1 MIIEKEGYAK
11 ARASL
16 MAQQEKNLPA
26 MQKTQ
31 EMWVRSLGQEG
42 PLEEKNSN
50 PLQYSCL
57 DGLQFKGLQRVR
69 HDWRIK
75 HACSGAL
82 SLHRRDCWAY
92 KVWFDLVWFWKH
104 GVQGLHLF
112 RGVGRLTSYV
122 EAWLPVWG
130 CWLVA
135 WLYLRCIYW
144 HGSLGDWLS
153 VARVDTDWL
162 VCKSVFKLLIHWL
175 IRWLLVIMAMEQY
188 IFSKMCGNIF
198 DLIVELTQMS
208 FEGTALYNQKNRQGN
223 SLPKET
229 ANNLHKLGF

>member
-16 MAQQEKNLPA
+16 MAQQVKNLPA

-31 EMWVRSLGQEG
+31 AMRVWFLGQEG

-75 HACSGAL
+75 HACSGTL

-112 RGVGRLTSYV
+112 RGVGRLTSYA

-130 CWLVA
+130 CWLIA

-144 HGSLGDWLS
+144 HGSLVDWLS

-175 IRWLLVIMAMEQY
+175 IRSSGGYLLSWLWN
-188 IFSKMCGNIF
+188 NISF
-198 DLIVELTQMS
+198 PECVEIYLIL
-208 FEGTALYNQKNRQGN
+208 LL
-223 SLPKET
+223 SLPKCLLRE
-229 ANNLHKLGF
+229 LHFIIRKTDKEIHCQKRLQTTYIN